1 MPLPNQLPK
10 LNFEGIDP
18 VMQQWLN
25 QLTDTVNTHS
35 GYNGPVKI
43 ADHLDLG
50 GNRVINIGPPVAATD
65 ALPSGVA
72 EETYSA
78 AALKPQLSPSG
89 SQPMPGYRQMNNQ
102 SQREQVSSYL
112 NDLMSSVPSANTL
125 FPTITNVMGG
135 VSVSVPS
142 SFFTFADGSTV
153 LLDGRTDLLSL
164 PAQFAITN
172 VTVAG
177 GVVTITTATPS
188 GLVAG
193 QVATISG
200 VVPAVYNGT
209 FQLTS
214 ATPPFT
220 LTYNNS
226 GASGAYVSGGFVQ
239 TNGVYYYTVRKRS
252 TAIIL
257 LGPFGADTAEN
268 RLQANFDSFQIVAVV
283 VITADGGQVEQTG
296 GGGSP
301 IVGSPAGGAFF

>member
-18 VMQQWLN
+18 VFQQWLN
-25 QLTDTVNTHS
+25 QAADAINTHS
-35 GYNGPVKI
+35 GYNGPVTL

-50 GNRVINIGPPVAATD
+50 GNRVMNIGPPVAATD

-72 EETYSA
+72 AQTYSA
-78 AALKPQLSPSG
+78 PVLRPQLESSG
-89 SQPMPGYRQMNNQ
+89 SSPLVTPRRMNDPN
-102 SQREQVSSYL
+102 QREQVSSYM
-112 NDLMSSVPSANTL
+112 NDLMSSVPSANDI
-125 FPTITNVMGG
+125 FPTITPSGGG

-142 SFFTFADGSTV
+142 SLFTFADRSTV
-153 LLDGRTDLLSL
+153 LLNGRTDLLSL
-164 PAQFAITN
+164 PAQVAITN

-193 QVATISG
+193 QIATIVG
-200 VVPAVYNGT
+200 VDPPVYNGT
-209 FQLTS
+209 RQLTS

-220 LTYNNS
+220 LTYNDS

-239 TNGVYYYTVRKRS
+239 VQGVYCYGVRKRS
-252 TAIIL
+252 TSITL
-257 LGPFGADTAEN
+257 FGPFSSDSAQN
-268 RLQANFDSFQIVAVV
+268 RLQVNFDGFQIVAVV
-283 VITADGGQVEQTG
+283 VVTADGGQVEQSG